1 MNSGYLI
8 DHIRTTKA
16 NSPLIA
22 QYLNAVLLLLS
33 NPNYRID
40 IHIKGACWN
49 KTDETASNHIKEI
62 TKNVQKNDIN
72 WFLYDSYI
80 GFSPEFTAT
89 KLSNCKVRIFETKT
103 PKDHAKIIVIK
114 INEEI
119 CFYML
124 GSSNFSYSTYCDK
137 NRKIGEADIA
147 FIKAGKETNNLI
159 KHHISNNNNHEM
171 SWLISTLLLDD
182 ERPNYNDGIEPEFE
196 LEPPPIPK
204 EITSSVSYDQKIDF
218 DKWFENDFGA
228 VKNGGYK
235 E

>member
-16 NSPLIA
+16 NSPLMA

-33 NPNYRID
+33 NPNNKID

-49 KTDETASNHIKEI
+49 KTDETAYEHIKEI
-62 TKNVQKNDIN
+62 IKNVKKKDIN

-89 KLSNCKVRIFETKT
+89 TLSIFYKNSKVHICETET

-114 INEEI
+114 INREI

-137 NRKIGEADIA
+137 SRKIGEADIA
-147 FIKAGKETNNLI
+147 FIKAGEKTNNLI

-171 SWLISTLLLDD
+171 SWLISTLLLDNKRSNNSD
-182 ERPNYNDGIEPEFE
+182 EIEPE
-196 LEPPPIPK
+196 LEPPPILK

-218 DKWFENDFGA
+218 DKLFENDFRT
-228 VKNGGYK
+228 VRYK
-235 E
+235 

>member
-16 NSPLIA
+16 NSPLMA

-33 NPNYRID
+33 NPNYKID

-62 TKNVQKNDIN
+62 TAGIPIENEID
-72 WFLYDSYI
+72 WSLYDSYP
-80 GFSPEFTAT
+80 GFSPKYTA
-89 KLSNCKVRIFETKT
+89 KNILNCKVHICETKT

-114 INEEI
+114 INGEI

-204 EITSSVSYDQKIDF
+204 EITSSVSYDPKIDF
-218 DKWFENDFGA
+218 DKWFENDFMA
-228 VKNGGYK
+228 VRN
-235 E
+235 ERD